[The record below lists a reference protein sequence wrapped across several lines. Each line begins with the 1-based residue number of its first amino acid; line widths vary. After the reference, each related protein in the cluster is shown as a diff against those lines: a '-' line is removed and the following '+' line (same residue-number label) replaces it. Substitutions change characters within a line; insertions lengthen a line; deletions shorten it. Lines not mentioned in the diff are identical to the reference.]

1 MRKIKFW
8 WRQYQYISTSCR
20 LRQLAP
26 SPNSKTSARMS
37 NFGNLGYAIRYSRRD
52 QPNSQA
58 TQKNQ
63 AVRNRH
69 QTTRG
74 LIENRLSSETL
85 GHLRRR
91 TLGQTWAHNDD
102 RRPVNHSVRESS
114 RFSKIPGSP
123 ESLVRF
129 RNLGFRIPDLGFW
142 RPRDS
147 IFPKQYISGPGPDV
161 SGVCYRRGVA
171 QEPLQAVPEPPAL
184 SDQSRKNRFPG
195 NLGILGEILSLS
207 TAFFETVSRG
217 VISARNKNC
226 KFGTKIHENF
236 DPIFENFSIRQGVRF
251 RDLSGFS
258 DSGYRLVLPVWVGPL
273 LESGVME
280 NPTCRNRT
288 PRFPEAPNFNPTLF
302 SSSTALRPEIGR
314 ASCRER
320 VLDGV

>member
-63 AVRNRH
+63 AFVIVIRRPGGSA
-69 QTTRG
+69 RSF
-74 LIENRLSSETL
+74 SSETL

-236 DPIFENFSIRQGVRF
+236 DPIFENFGIHQGVRF
-251 RDLSGFS
+251 RDFR
-258 DSGYRLVLPVWVGPL
+258 DSGIRFRHGPDLLWWDPL
-273 LESGVME
+273 LELGVV
-280 NPTCRNRT
+280 
-288 PRFPEAPNFNPTLF
+288 PEG
-302 SSSTALRPEIGR
+302 RP
-314 ASCRER
+314 
-320 VLDGV
+320 